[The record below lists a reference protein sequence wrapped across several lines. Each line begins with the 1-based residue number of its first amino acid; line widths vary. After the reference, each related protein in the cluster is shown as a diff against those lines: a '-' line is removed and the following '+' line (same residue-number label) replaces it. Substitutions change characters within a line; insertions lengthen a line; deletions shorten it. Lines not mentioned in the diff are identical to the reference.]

1 MTSPFVPRTGGRT
14 TRRKTVKDEVE
25 NSQTLMRT
33 RRSTRKLVE
42 TPAATN
48 NRKAPVSSV
57 RRKMDSQLK
66 EVEEEKTI
74 GSKDV
79 SETPSVLPSSRRR
92 GRPKL
97 MNENTVTRT
106 YSTRR
111 SARLS
116 EKNVN
121 EKIEAVKSE
130 LFYEESGENVEIP
143 ESSND
148 LGEVIE
154 TTGIYIFV
162 SFTPVICFIDI
173 LIMYL

>member
-1 MTSPFVPRTGGRT
+1 MTSPCVPRTGGRT

-25 NSQTLMRT
+25 NSQTLTRT

-48 NRKAPVSSV
+48 NRKAPVASV
-57 RRKMDSQLK
+57 CRKMDAQLK
-66 EVEEEKTI
+66 EVEEDKRI

-92 GRPKL
+92 GLKL
-97 MNENTVTRT
+97 MGENTVIRT

-116 EKNVN
+116 EKSINK
-121 EKIEAVKSE
+121 KIEIVQSE
-130 LFYEESGENVEIP
+130 LFSEESGENVKTP
-143 ESSND
+143 WRDLDESSND
-148 LGEVIE
+148 LGEIIE
-154 TTGIYIFV
+154 TTGISSLVY
-162 SFTPVICFIDI
+162 SD
-173 LIMYL
+173 YLFH